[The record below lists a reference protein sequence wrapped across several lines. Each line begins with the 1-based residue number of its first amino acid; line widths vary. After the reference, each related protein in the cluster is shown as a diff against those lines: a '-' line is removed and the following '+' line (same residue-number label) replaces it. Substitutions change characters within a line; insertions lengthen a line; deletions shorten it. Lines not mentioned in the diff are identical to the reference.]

1 MRDLL
6 LVGGGGFLGSVA
18 RYYLS
23 GLALH
28 ASGAARFP
36 WGTLTV
42 NTLGCVTIGVLAGLA
57 EHLHLFSPPVR
68 LLVFTGVLGG
78 FTTYSAF
85 GYETYFLAREH
96 LWFAAA
102 VNLALHIALG
112 LGGVWLGH
120 WLTGVLAG

>member
-1 MRDLL
+1 VRDLL
-6 LVGGGGFLGSVA
+6 LVGSGGFLGSVA

-23 GLALH
+23 GLVLH
-28 ASGAARFP
+28 ATGAARFP
-36 WGTLTV
+36 WGTLAV
-42 NTLGCVTIGVLAGLA
+42 NTLGCVAIGVLAGLA

-85 GYETYFLAREH
+85 AYETYFLAREH

-102 VNLALHIALG
+102 ANLALQIALG

-120 WLTGVLAG
+120 RLSGVLA